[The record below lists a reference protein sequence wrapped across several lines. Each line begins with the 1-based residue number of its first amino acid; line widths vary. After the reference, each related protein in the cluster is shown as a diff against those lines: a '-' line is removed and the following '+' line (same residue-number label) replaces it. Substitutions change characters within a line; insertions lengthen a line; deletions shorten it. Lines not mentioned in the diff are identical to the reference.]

1 MKNYEELEN
10 YRDQLQ
16 KEVQEKSYEL
26 EDLKERF
33 ESAKQ
38 KIEKSSPD
46 ANTRLIEFSNLK
58 FIISIRERELK
69 SLIVALNAV
78 NDRLS
83 KTQKPAQPGEE

>member
-46 ANTRLIEFSNLK
+46 ANTKLIEYSNLK
-58 FIISIRERELK
+58 FIIGVRERELK
-69 SLIVALNAV
+69 SLVVALNAV

-83 KTQKPAQPGEE
+83 KAQKPAQPGEE

>member
-10 YRDQLQ
+10 YRDELQ
-16 KEVQEKSYEL
+16 KEVQEKTYEL

-33 ESAKQ
+33 ENAKQ
-38 KIEKSSPD
+38 KIEKASPD
-46 ANTRLIEFSNLK
+46 ANTKLIEYSNLK
-58 FIISIRERELK
+58 FIISVRERELK

-83 KTQKPAQPGEE
+83 KAQKPAQPGEE